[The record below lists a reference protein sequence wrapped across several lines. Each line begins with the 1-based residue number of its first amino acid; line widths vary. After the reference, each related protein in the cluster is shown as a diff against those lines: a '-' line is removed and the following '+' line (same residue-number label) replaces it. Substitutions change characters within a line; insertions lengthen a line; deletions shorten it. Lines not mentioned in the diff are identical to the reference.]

1 VSSMG
6 LLNMGKSEGPQI
18 IQLFGRG
25 VRLKGKGLSL
35 KREGAGTPYPVR
47 TLQGLSIFGLN
58 ASYMNNFL
66 KSIEKEAPDYRDF
79 TIDIRPNLEDDWS
92 GKVLTFESDKR
103 HAFKEIILE
112 LEVRPSI
119 LKRVTIDLRTKISVA
134 AGGFN
139 NQAAED
145 VGDYHE
151 NVLSRFFEYLDFDAL
166 LMELNRYRLL
176 RGYENLV
183 IRKEILKR
191 IVKSPGYRIWSY
203 ENQIGLLE
211 AVDGRLNDIAGSL
224 LKDYM
229 NKFYADR
236 EKDFLTQHVTLH
248 PLVPA
253 DYPELFPRDGKMVVK
268 APREYADEVEQIVR
282 EVEKF
287 YRQDVEEIP
296 TIHFDRHLYSP
307 IAVWKKGK
315 RFQSIKTEPV
325 KLNKG
330 ETRFLKHLRI
340 YLRSMADRLKGKEI
354 FVLRNL
360 SQRGVGFFI
369 ESAAFYPDFILWIV
383 EGKKQTIFFLDPKG
397 IRMLGNFNDDKIVFC
412 TKIIQEINDVIHER
426 NRREGLEWEVGLDA
440 FILSVSDFEDIRK
453 SWGEAR
459 SEREDFARN
468 HVLFV
473 EDDKDYLNQLFK
485 NVIT

>member
-1 VSSMG
+1 
-6 LLNMGKSEGPQI
+6 
-18 IQLFGRG
+18 
-25 VRLKGKGLSL
+25 
-35 KREGAGTPYPVR
+35 
-47 TLQGLSIFGLN
+47 
-58 ASYMNNFL
+58 
-66 KSIEKEAPDYRDF
+66 
-79 TIDIRPNLEDDWS
+79 
-92 GKVLTFESDKR
+92 
-103 HAFKEIILE
+103 
-112 LEVRPSI
+112 
-119 LKRVTIDLRTKISVA
+119 
-134 AGGFN
+134 
-139 NQAAED
+139 
-145 VGDYHE
+145 
-151 NVLSRFFEYLDFDAL
+151 
-166 LMELNRYRLL
+166 
-176 RGYENLV
+176 
-183 IRKEILKR
+183 
-191 IVKSPGYRIWSY
+191 
-203 ENQIGLLE
+203 
-211 AVDGRLNDIAGSL
+211 
-224 LKDYM
+224 
-229 NKFYADR
+229 
-236 EKDFLTQHVTLH
+236 VTLH